1 MKWIVYKLQSGA
13 LQFTVFISAV
23 IALLLSGL
31 ILYAFTFNYFKE
43 QSRATVGIIQLS
55 NAGINYMLS
64 NNEVRTDT
72 IVIEKLTNESQ
83 NVQVQVSS
91 WGIFNKAIAISSHR
105 KKTFK
110 KTAILGGVFDSER
123 DPNLFLAE
131 TYNPLTLVGNT
142 QIKGYALLPS
152 LGVRSGYIAGE
163 SYYGAQLIYGK
174 SNKSEVNL
182 PKMSPETVDII
193 DVYLRNTQIKTEDI
207 VTLTPNEKLNN
218 SFKNTTKYVFSKDEI
233 LLGDATIVGNVIIK
247 SDKKIRISRLSNLK
261 DIIIVA
267 PEVEIEDNVEGVFQ
281 VIASKKID
289 IGKHCKLDYPSALV
303 LHDDSEMG
311 LNDKKDQNIYINNES
326 LISGVVCYLNA
337 KNTET
342 DFNSNIV
349 LEKNARIKGQVYCQG
364 SFELKGKVSGA
375 VYTKQFVANQAGSIF
390 VNHIYNGI
398 IEDETIPQEFG
409 GILFEDKT
417 KRVIKWLY

>member
-13 LQFTVFISAV
+13 LQFTVFISVV

-55 NAGINYMLS
+55 NAGINYVLS
-64 NNEVRTDT
+64 NNEVVSDT
-72 IVIEKLTNESQ
+72 IEIEKLTNESQ
-83 NVQVQVSS
+83 KVKVQVSS

-105 KKTFK
+105 KKIFK
-110 KTAILGGVFDSER
+110 KVAILGGFFDSER

-131 TYNPLTLVGNT
+131 TYNPLSLVGNT
-142 QIKGYALLPS
+142 QIKGYVLLPS

-163 SYYGAQLIYGK
+163 SYYGSQLIYGK
-174 SNKSEVNL
+174 SNESGANL
-182 PKMSPETVDII
+182 PKMIPETTNKI
-193 DVYLRNTQIKTEDI
+193 DEYLNNPTQNDDLTY
-207 VTLTPNEKLNN
+207 LTPNEKLFN

-233 LLGDATIVGNVIIK
+233 LLGKVIIVGNIIVK
-247 SDKKIRISRLSNLK
+247 SDKKIKISRESNLK

-281 VIASKKID
+281 VIASKKIN
-289 IGKHCKLDYPSALV
+289 IGKYCKLNYPSALI
-303 LHDDSEMG
+303 LHGDADTS
-311 LNDKKDQNIYINNES
+311 LN
-326 LISGVVCYLNA
+326 NA
-337 KNTET
+337 KDENISINTETLITGVICYFNTKNIQT

-349 LEKNARIKGQVYCQG
+349 LEENARIKGQVYCQG
-364 SFELKGKVSGA
+364 NFELKGKVSGA
-375 VYTKQFVANQAGSIF
+375 VYTKQFVTNKAGSIF

-398 IEDETIPQEFG
+398 IENETIPQEFG

-417 KRVIKWLY
+417 KKVIKWLY